1 MNVFGERAR
10 SWRKTRKRG
19 VSPIIA
25 TILLVAITVVLAA
38 VLYVLISGLTHGP
51 SSAPLGTN
59 FSWGVPINATGTT
72 ANGCGTSGAAT
83 HAFCYSIEVA
93 GSSVSTSNFVL
104 ALRNAAGAT
113 ITLNAAVTVSVD
125 LISPTITASGC
136 VAPGTAAPGC
146 VAYAGST
153 TGTLGSWTN
162 IASVSGGVSG
172 GFTIVIFTTGTATA
186 GVNGGLLGDQLVAIG
201 ASGYSGSVVSTTFT

>member
-10 SWRKTRKRG
+10 SWRKARKRG

-59 FSWGVPINATGTT
+59 FSWGVPVNATGTT
-72 ANGCGTSGAAT
+72 TNGCGTSGGAT
-83 HAFCYSIEVA
+83 HSFCYSIEIA

-113 ITLNAAVTVSVD
+113 VSLPATATVSVD

-136 VAPGTAAPGC
+136 VAPGTAAAGC

-162 IASVSGGVSG
+162 IASFTGSVTG
-172 GFTIVIFTTGTATA
+172 GFTVVIFTTGGAAVNA
-186 GVNGGLLGDQLVAIG
+186 GMLGDILVAVG
-201 ASGYSGSVVSTTFT
+201 SSGYSGSVISPAFT